1 LIIVKTS
8 EYMRIPKNWN
18 KMTAAQQEILLVNK
32 YQELTAEVDE
42 VRKLL
47 ATVRGGQRVTIPEID
62 RPDEAILKDP
72 A

>member
-1 LIIVKTS
+1 
-8 EYMRIPKNWN
+8 MRMPKNWN

-32 YQELTAEVDE
+32 YQELTAQVDE

-72 A
+72 S